1 MVQLADS
8 EAPASASRRA
18 LLLLNSIVTE
28 KRGMM
33 IASCRNANRIRRAIL
48 ALAGVSAMAVACAH
62 LWADEPYARN
72 RDYDW
77 QHSKIARRFDLDQ
90 KKVIGDVT
98 HMHAF
103 LRAGTATIAIA
114 S

>member
-1 MVQLADS
+1 MLQLPHS

-18 LLLLNSIVTE
+18 LLLLNRIVLE

-48 ALAGVSAMAVACAH
+48 ALAGVSAMALACAH

-72 RDYDW
+72 RDYDL
-77 QHSKIARRFDLDQ
+77 QHSKIPLPFDLNNTT
-90 KKVIGDVT
+90 VIDY
-98 HMHAF
+98 
-103 LRAGTATIAIA
+103 ATTTLPTLP
-114 S
+114 